1 MSSLD
6 MLAVEHSTGISEDW
20 EWFEERGP
28 KEQFLRE
35 LKMLEDRLANLPISE
50 GSAEVDLNQ
59 LLMKEMER
67 LWESW
72 REHSLKPDSRPE
84 TTVDILK
91 EWEGVVLTVS
101 NDDVQARLTD
111 MNDPAN
117 QEELVT
123 FGLDAISPQD
133 HELVEPGAVFYWTVL
148 RETDAFENVRNYSQI
163 RFRRLPAWSRGDL
176 ERAETEA
183 EQLHEELF
191 GGRDE

>member
-6 MLAVEHSTGISEDW
+6 MLSTEYSVGISGHW
-20 EWFEERGP
+20 ELLEAGDP
-28 KEQFLRE
+28 KEQLRRE
-35 LKMLEDRLANLPISE
+35 LKILDELLAKLSIREESADLDLE
-50 GSAEVDLNQ
+50 Q
-59 LLMKEMER
+59 LVMKR

-72 REHSLKPDSRPE
+72 RERSLKPDSRPDPS
-84 TTVDILK
+84 VDILK

-101 NDDVQARLTD
+101 DDDVQARLTD
-111 MNDPAN
+111 MNDSTSP
-117 QEELVT
+117 EELVT
-123 FGLDAISPQD
+123 IGMDAISPQD